1 MTNYEAWHHYMK
13 DVTAPTSFITM
24 SFYSMIAAALQRR
37 VYLGSDDWPLFGNMY
52 IILVAD
58 PGVGK
63 GVALKPVIEVLK
75 THKLNPRLKIKTE
88 NLKTSEEQAEALAA
102 LMAEMDT
109 ANNKEPKGHFKKLS
123 GIEEPLLFPVAA
135 DSTTYEAL
143 VRTHAQ
149 SLRSIFPE
157 KDKNSRLLKSGL
169 YTHSSLSFLLEE
181 MSSLFR
187 KHTEDLVQYLIKGF
201 DCGDYEYSTIGRG
214 KDKVKNSC
222 LNICAGTTPSFMKES
237 FSDKLLNDGFASRVI
252 FVYEERNRFYR
263 FDFSSLD
270 TSQVEAK
277 NKVIE
282 HVGKLGTLFGKVS
295 YSSEAHA
302 FMKNYVEVVIGE
314 NREKV
319 NSDPKLMYYYSRKNI
334 HVQKL
339 ALAMHFSESLEMT
352 IEKEVCERAIIL
364 LDSIEKKMHLALS
377 TSARNPLKGVSEKV
391 LKALATKPM
400 SKPEIWA
407 AFFSDIS
414 TPTELESLCEY
425 LSSTGKVALKVVDGQ
440 FKYTIKN

>member
-1 MTNYEAWHHYMK
+1 VTNFEAWHHFMK
-13 DVTAPTSFITM
+13 DVISPTSFITM
-24 SFYSMIAAALQRR
+24 SYYSMISAALQRR
-37 VYLGSDDWPLFGNMY
+37 VYLGSDERPLFPNMY

-63 GVALKPVIEVLK
+63 GVALDPVISVLK
-75 THKLNPRLKIKTE
+75 THKLNPRLKIKAE
-88 NLKTSEEQAEALAA
+88 NLKTSEEQADALAA

-109 ANNKEPKGHFKKLS
+109 ANSKEPNGTFKKLNN
-123 GIEEPLLFPVAA
+123 IEEPLLFPVAA
-135 DSTTYEAL
+135 NSTTYEAL
-143 VRTHAQ
+143 VKTHAQ

-157 KDKNSRLLKSGL
+157 KDKNSKLLKSGL

-187 KHTEDLVQYLIKGF
+187 KHTEDLVQYLIAAF
-201 DCGDYEYSTIGRG
+201 DCKDYEYVTIGRG

-222 LNICAGTTPSFMKES
+222 LNIAAGTTPSFMKES

-252 FVYEERNRFYR
+252 FVFEERNRFYR
-263 FDFSSLD
+263 FDVSSLD
-270 TSQVEAK
+270 DSQLEAK
-277 NKVIE
+277 RKVIE

-295 YSSEAHA
+295 YSADAHA
-302 FMKNYVEVVIGE
+302 FMKHYIEVVIGE
-314 NREKV
+314 NREKT

-339 ALAMHFSESLEMT
+339 ALAMHFSESTEMV
-352 IEKEVCERAIIL
+352 IEEETCRAAIAQ
-364 LDSIEKKMHLALS
+364 LDNVEKKMHLALN
-377 TSARNPLKGVSEKV
+377 TAARNPLKGVSDKV
-391 LKALATKPM
+391 IKALALKPM

-425 LSSTGKVALKVVDGQ
+425 LSSTGKVSMKVVDGV
-440 FKYTIKN
+440 FKYVIK